1 MAPSST
7 SSIGHAFVLL
17 LLGPQNR
24 LKSLSRLLV
33 MCLYSVTTTCP
44 YAGFFVCFPIA
55 LLFYLII
62 YVFALVNLS
71 LLFGSAVLRS
81 DYSHLYTSSKHCFTL
96 VSTYLLT
103 RLFSGSI
110 RQHPNDGW
118 SLTGLSVEQPS
129 RKWAIL
135 WRVLWRTPAA
145 LSWTWAA
152 LRTGRWRW
160 VSMLHR
166 KI

>member
-7 SSIGHAFVLL
+7 SSIG
-17 LLGPQNR
+17 PQNW
-24 LKSLSRLLV
+24 LKSLSHLLV

-81 DYSHLYTSSKHCFTL
+81 DYSHLYTLSKHCFTL

-145 LSWTWAA
+145 LSWTRAA